1 MCASQ
6 RRKGGRVNEAWKED
20 SQSLRAE
27 VTVLQQ
33 QVQALLMAQ
42 QPRTSTDRRRRV
54 FKSIR
59 FIWLPFGITLAAV
72 SALYGA
78 GAMDALFI
86 DQQGRIGIGTTTPE
100 YVVDIRS
107 KDQKTPFSIDN
118 ALYLDNHNGTVR
130 ITNNAFVNDG
140 GQWQIKNEQKKA
152 FTLELRDS
160 GMLELYGTA
169 TDGKTDWRKMATFD
183 APSNAI
189 KFLAPVT
196 LDTLTLGTL
205 NGVPYKNSLVPV
217 GTMMAYGGDTTNE
230 EVVKNLKAQGWLPC
244 DGAAVSQTDYGDL
257 FKALG
262 TAFGAGDTKLTFN
275 VPDLR
280 GRFPRGTNQ
289 KSDRD
294 PDAESRRAEP
304 ASGNAGN
311 KVGSVQDDEF
321 KSHTHGYTE
330 THYVGDGGNMSGSHW
345 NVTPSQTK
353 ATGGQETR
361 PKNLYVNWIIKAKHT

>member
-1 MCASQ
+1 M
-6 RRKGGRVNEAWKED
+6 NEAWKED

-196 LDTLTLGTL
+196 L
-205 NGVPYKNSLVPV
+205 NGVSYQNSLVPV

-289 KSDRD
+289 KSGRD

-304 ASGNAGN
+304 AGGNPGD

-330 THYVGDGGNMSGSHW
+330 FPGGRGGIAGGDYWSSK
-345 NVTPSQTK
+345 TSQTA
-353 ATGGQETR
+353 ATGGKETR

>member
-1 MCASQ
+1 
-6 RRKGGRVNEAWKED
+6 VNEAWKED

-42 QPRTSTDRRRRV
+42 QPRASTDIRRRV

-100 YVVDIRS
+100 HVVDIRS
-107 KDQKTPFSIDN
+107 KDTKTPFSIDN

-140 GQWQIKNEQKKA
+140 GQWQIKDAQKKA

-160 GMLELYGTA
+160 GMLELYGTTTNGEA
-169 TDGKTDWRKMATFD
+169 NWRKMATFD
-183 APSNAI
+183 APNNAI
-189 KFLAPVT
+189 SFQAPVT
-196 LDTLTLGTL
+196 L
-205 NGVPYKNSLVPV
+205 NGVSLQNSLVPV
-217 GTMMAYGGDTTNE
+217 GTMMAYGGDTTNQD
-230 EVVKNLKAQGWLPC
+230 VVKNLKAQGWLPC
-244 DGAAVSQTDYGDL
+244 DGSAVSRKDYDGL
-257 FKALG
+257 FAAIG
-262 TAFGAGDTKLTFN
+262 TAFGAGNSPSTFN

-289 KSDRD
+289 NSGRD
-294 PDAESRRAEP
+294 PDAGTRRADP
-304 ASGNAGN
+304 AGANSGNQ
-311 KVGSVQDDEF
+311 VGSVQDDEF
-321 KSHTHGYTE
+321 KSHTHGYSE
-330 THYVGDGGNMSGSHW
+330 THYVDKGGNMSGSHW
-345 NVTPSQTK
+345 SVKGSQTT
-353 ATGGQETR
+353 ATGGKETR